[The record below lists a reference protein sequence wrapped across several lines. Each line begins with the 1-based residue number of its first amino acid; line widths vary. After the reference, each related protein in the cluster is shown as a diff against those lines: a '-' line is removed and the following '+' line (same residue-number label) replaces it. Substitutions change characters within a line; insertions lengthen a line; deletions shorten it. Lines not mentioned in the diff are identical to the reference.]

1 MSLPLSERSRV
12 FALEIENDY
21 LADVQAFPVS
31 FTTKEDVSHN
41 QEYVL
46 TFESL
51 SPDVDLDSLLG
62 QVVRIKIRYISE
74 VLPFAASASVAA
86 SSTRDFDIFRH
97 RHYYAYVTAGYDDGE
112 NGEKHIYKLELSTWL
127 WFLMQNRNSRIFQE
141 KSAPDVVTDIFSR
154 YSQIAEFSLEL
165 DGDYP
170 QREYCAQFGETDF
183 TFVSRL
189 LEEEGIWYYFR
200 HEQNKHVMVIT
211 DRQTFQIMPD
221 GYADVAYHPIIHN
234 IRAVQEGIQELKR
247 TRKVRPNEIVLRDY
261 DYLHPGNNLQAAV
274 DEPGGGLD
282 NVQLEW
288 YDYAA
293 GYQDARRG
301 EHIAR
306 LRLEMMQSDRQL
318 LRGKS
323 SSMGLIAG
331 YAFSLSGHPDSA
343 RNRSYKLLGVHY
355 RYLQGS
361 SDSSN
366 RALASGEISCT
377 LTTLNDD
384 VAWRP
389 LLKTRPPRVSGLQS
403 ATVVGTPN
411 SEVYTDQH
419 ARIRVH
425 FHWDRY
431 KSTEADSSCWVR
443 VVQAWAGKGWGVVA
457 MPRVGQEVLI
467 TYVDGNLDR
476 PMVTG
481 IVYNGENPPP
491 YNLPQQIGHTGIVS
505 RSLQHGLP
513 QNASQIT
520 LVDNRG
526 GEKVLIHAERDMQT
540 SVEQD
545 QYNLID
551 RNRWEWV
558 QVIHGN
564 LYNTHIYYTN
574 INFSVTGLGVHM
586 TGVQAE
592 AKGFHAGVTMV
603 DVLFTGA
610 KTSFTALDTSFTTVG
625 TRFAGVENNFTGLKI
640 SATGIDNLM
649 LGVRNK
655 AVVMENELA
664 GNKNSFVA
672 FNNKFIGMD
681 NSAVVNRNTLIGVA
695 NRIVGVSTELCG
707 INTVR
712 AGNALNFNASEIN
725 VTEARVDECGN
736 LVSTSKSRI
745 ENNGTVVNSTDYE
758 NRTVGLLLIN

>member
-1 MSLPLSERSRV
+1 MSLPLSESSKV
-12 FALEIENDY
+12 FTLEIKNDY
-21 LADVQAFPVS
+21 LADVQAWPIS
-31 FTTKEDVSHN
+31 FTTKEDISHN

-46 TFESL
+46 AFESPL
-51 SPDVDLDSLLG
+51 PDVDLDSLLG
-62 QVVRIKIRYISE
+62 QVVRIKIRYISN
-74 VLPFAASASVAA
+74 VLPFAVIS
-86 SSTRDFDIFRH
+86 DFDSFRH
-97 RHYYAYVTAGYDDGE
+97 RYYYAYVTAGYDDGQ
-112 NGEKHIYKLELSTWL
+112 NGNNFVYKLELSTWL

-141 KSAPDVVTDIFSR
+141 KSAPDVGTDIFSR
-154 YSQIAEFSLEL
+154 YNQIADFSLEL

-183 TFVSRL
+183 TFISRL

-200 HEQNKHVMVIT
+200 HQQDKHVMVIT
-211 DRQTFQIMPD
+211 DRQAFETMPEGYDVIDFIPDDED
-221 GYADVAYHPIIHN
+221 GRA
-234 IRAVQEGIQELKR
+234 IREGIQELKR
-247 TRKVRPNEIVLRDY
+247 SRKVRPNEIVLRDY
-261 DYLHPGNNLQAAV
+261 DYLHPSNNLQAAV
-274 DEPGGGLD
+274 DEPDGGLD

-293 GYQDARRG
+293 GYQDTRRG

-323 SSMGLIAG
+323 SAMGMVPG
-331 YAFSLSGHPDSA
+331 YAFRLMGHPDNA
-343 RNRSYKLLGVHY
+343 RNRNYKLLGVHY
-355 RYLQGS
+355 RYLQGTA
-361 SDSSN
+361 DSGNDIS
-366 RALASGEISCT
+366 ASGEISCT

-384 VAWRP
+384 VSWRP

-403 ATVVGTPN
+403 ATVVGTPD

-431 KSTEADSSCWVR
+431 KSTEEDSSCWVR

-476 PMVTG
+476 PLVTG

-505 RSLQHGLP
+505 RSLQQGLP

-520 LVDNRG
+520 LVDDRG
-526 GEKVLIHAERDMQT
+526 GEKVVIHAERDMHT

-545 QYNLID
+545 QYNIID
-551 RNRWEWV
+551 RHRWEWIK
-558 QVIHGN
+558 VIHGN
-564 LYNTHIYYTN
+564 LYNTHLYYTN
-574 INFSVTGLGVHM
+574 IHFSVTGLGVHL

-592 AKGFHAGVTMV
+592 AKGIHTGVTMV

-610 KTSFTALDTSFTTVG
+610 KTSFTALDTSFTTISTHFTG
-625 TRFAGVENNFTGLKI
+625 IEKNFTGLKV
-640 SATGIDNLM
+640 SSTGIDNLM
-649 LGVRNK
+649 LGIRNK
-655 AVVMENELA
+655 VVVMENDLT
-664 GNKNSFVA
+664 GNKNSFIA
-672 FNNKFIGMD
+672 FNNEFVGMD
-681 NSAVVNRNTLIGVA
+681 NSAVVNRNQLIGVG
-695 NRIVGVSTELCG
+695 NRIVGVNTELCG

-712 AGNALNFNASEIN
+712 TGNALNFTASEIN
-725 VTEARVDECGN
+725 VTEARVEEFGN
-736 LVSTSKSRI
+736 LVTSSKSRI
-745 ENNGTVVNSTDYE
+745 ENNGTVVNSTDFE